1 MRWPWIILHP
11 QTGWQNATKSENV
24 KGSDTEVKALKSSR
38 DSARIK
44 HRFSAFTSP
53 RFDAS
58 RLHLIWS
65 GFIMFYYPRYVKIF
79 YGFNVQSEALRT
91 DGRYMPPK
99 VMLPK
104 YQLLA
109 GQTAFF
115 QSCVLPWSGSIE
127 DLPPFINCSDL
138 FSIPMGFS
146 FGKSCFKAKP
156 PCRCHPSQL
165 RFPGQ
170 RWTCGWHIAL
180 GWSNLQPPGRFRG
193 FGNGSDQKMSKT
205 PKNAIPC
212 DPWPWRALHTFWDL
226 KSWP

>member
-1 MRWPWIILHP
+1 MSKAVTLRSRRWNHRGTVPESNTDFQPSPH
-11 QTGWQNATKSENV
+11 Q
-24 KGSDTEVKALKSSR
+24 
-38 DSARIK
+38 DSTQADC
-44 HRFSAFTSP
+44 T
-53 RFDAS
+53 
-58 RLHLIWS
+58 LIWS

-146 FGKSCFKAKP
+146 FGKSCFKAKHRVVAILHSCASP
-156 PCRCHPSQL
+156 DNDEHVV
-165 RFPGQ
+165 GI
-170 RWTCGWHIAL
+170 IAL
-180 GWSNLQPPGRFRG
+180 SGDPISSLQAG
-193 FGNGSDQKMSKT
+193 FGVSAMEVVKKCQKRR
-205 PKNAIPC
+205 KNAIPC